1 MVQLVLVYCLMSDAR
16 SCVEKRPM
24 AEFPMTAMACM
35 ISAQPMAADYLRD
48 HPAYQLNSFRCEVD
62 KPVEKQA

>member
-1 MVQLVLVYCLMSDAR
+1 MIQLVLVYCLMADSK

-24 AEFPMTAMACM
+24 TEYPLSAMGCM
-35 ISAQPMAADYLRD
+35 VSAQPMASDFLRE
-48 HPAYQLNSFRCEVD
+48 HPRYQLASFRCEIN

>member
-1 MVQLVLVYCLMSDAR
+1 MVQLVLVYCLMSDAK

-24 AEFPMTAMACM
+24 TEFPMTAMSCM
-35 ISAQPMAADYLRD
+35 ISAQPMAIDFLRE
-48 HPAYQLNSFRCEVD
+48 HPRYQLSSFRCEID